1 MGTDPTREPGQPRR
15 QGWQER
21 ALFYI
26 THRNNVRSMLQWG
39 ILSHS
44 EVERESLEFTPVYN
58 PEIVSRRKGIVTPSG
73 RSLWSYSNLY
83 LVPRNA
89 MLYTVVRSL
98 SPSEVAVLSVQRAP
112 TYYAEGAFI
121 TDGNA
126 ASDVTEFRPIKEW
139 RSVLKKLRVVDGLE
153 YWSDTNGSKRM
164 MMAEVLVPNRIPA
177 SLINGIYVGTETS
190 KAALEQTVA
199 ASGRPEL
206 PVIYDP
212 YMFFQPEFE
221 RLLTPSLALVQG
233 DMFFSGMQTLTISVN
248 TVGVMG
254 KGLASRARYQ
264 FPHVYV
270 AYEDMCKKRQL
281 RMGRPAL
288 YKTEAPLAT
297 QLADEPELL
306 KGIERNWFLL
316 FPTKND
322 WRQGADKDGI
332 VEGLKWLQENYKQE
346 GITSLA
352 LPALG
357 CGLGRLSWEVMGPI
371 ICSALATLD
380 IPVQLYLPTE
390 RPVPEEQL
398 TSSFLLRTA
407 QTRLEVRG

>member
-1 MGTDPTREPGQPRR
+1 MGFDSTHEPGQPRR

-26 THRNNVRSMLQWG
+26 THRDNVPSILEKG
-39 ILSHS
+39 ILSHF
-44 EVERESLEFTPVYN
+44 EVQRESLPYTPVYN
-58 PEIVSRRKGIVTPSG
+58 PQIVSRRQSIITPAKK
-73 RSLWSYSNLY
+73 SLWSYANLY

-89 MLYTVVRSL
+89 MLYTVVSAL
-98 SPSEVAVLSVQRAP
+98 SVPDVAVLSVQRAP
-112 TYYAEGAFI
+112 TYYAEGAYI

-126 ASDVTEFRPIKEW
+126 ASDATEFRPIKEW
-139 RSVLKKLRVVDGLE
+139 RIVLKKLHAVDGLQ
-153 YWSDTNGSKRM
+153 YWSDTDGSKRM
-164 MMAEVLVPNRIPA
+164 MMAEILVPDRIPPA
-177 SLINGIYVGTETS
+177 LINGIYVGS
-190 KAALEQTVA
+190 DSAKNALEESVT
-199 ASGRPEL
+199 SSSRPEL
-206 PVIYDP
+206 PVIADP

-221 RLLTPSLALVQG
+221 SFLTERLALVKG

-270 AYEDMCKKRQL
+270 AYEDMCKKSRL

-288 YKTEAPLAT
+288 YKTESPLAA

-322 WRQGADKDGI
+322 WRNPADKDGI
-332 VEGLKWLQENYKQE
+332 VEGLRWLQANYKKE

-357 CGLGRLSWEVMGPI
+357 CGLGKLSWDEMGPL
-371 ICSALATLD
+371 ICSALSALD

-390 RPVPEEQL
+390 RPIPPDQL
-398 TSSFLLRTA
+398 SPSFLLGTG
-407 QTRLEVRG
+407 QTRLPVND